1 MSKARTSKAAGRPHG
16 RPAVAAPRR
25 AYEAESSERRAVGSV
40 SVTGGGWWSA
50 SVTVPIADPVAA
62 FLHVERLGDLPAG
75 YRGGEDAAGLAMP
88 VGEVEAVVA
97 LLTGLIRHARADG
110 IVPRADT
117 SARAKRV
124 RERPG
129 AAADAYRVP
138 RVGDRVFW
146 AGDATR
152 PRREGTL
159 SAVYDDPRG
168 ATSGLVF
175 DVRWDPP
182 IPGDREPWAG
192 TSRGLPV
199 SQLRRPGWGWVEER
213 GTGGGTVREQKH
225 GEARAPLFPLGRI
238 LATPGALRALQ
249 TANADPLHYLVRH
262 AAGDWGAL
270 DAEDRAANE
279 RALCTG
285 ERLLSAYQLADGQ
298 RLWVITEADRSA
310 TTILLP
316 DEY

>member
-1 MSKARTSKAAGRPHG
+1 M
-16 RPAVAAPRR
+16 
-25 AYEAESSERRAVGSV
+25 YEAESSERRTIGSV

-50 SVTVPIADPVAA
+50 ALTVPITDPGAA
-62 FLHVERLGDLPAG
+62 FLHVERRGDLPAG
-75 YRGGEDAAGLAMP
+75 YRGGEDAASLAMP
-88 VGEVEAVVA
+88 VGEVDAVVA
-97 LLTGLIRHARADG
+97 LLVGLIRHAQADG
-110 IVPRADT
+110 VLPGAGA
-117 SARAKRV
+117 SEPAKRV
-124 RERPG
+124 RERPSG
-129 AAADAYRVP
+129 APDAYRVP
-138 RVGDRVFW
+138 RVGDRVYW
-146 AGDATR
+146 AGDVTR
-152 PRREGTL
+152 RRREGTV

-168 ATSGLVF
+168 ATFGLVF

-213 GTGGGTVREQKH
+213 GKGGGAVREKNH
-225 GEARAPLFPLGRI
+225 ARARAMLFPLGRV
-238 LATPGALRALQ
+238 LATRGALCALQ
-249 TANADPLHYLVRH
+249 TANAEPLHYLARH
-262 AAGDWGAL
+262 VAGDWGDL

-279 RALCTG
+279 HALCTG

-298 RLWVITEADRSA
+298 RLWLITEADRSA